1 MTLPELFMVCRLYY
15 TMVHDTKKREFQNV
29 LILEMKIPDCSPNSI
44 VKVKFNKIETL
55 NCQKDDDL
63 EQFYRVF

>member
-1 MTLPELFMVCRLYY
+1 MTP
-15 TMVHDTKKREFQNV
+15 KKREFQNV
-29 LILEMKIPDCSPNSI
+29 LILEMKIPDFSPNSI

>member
-1 MTLPELFMVCRLYY
+1 MTP
-15 TMVHDTKKREFQNV
+15 KKREFQNV